1 MPWAMCFCPFRAFSL
16 SNDTS
21 LRTLYE
27 VDDVL
32 DFLSHLKILLDF
44 LDTFLQ
50 DDLAVEQAI
59 SLVDVLDGLV
69 AETTATQTDEVDAAI
84 AGWLLAGNDIRRN
97 ILRETATA
105 LDHHV
110 ACDVAELMNENVG
123 TDDGVVI
130 YNHLASKLGRVT
142 DNQAA
147 AQLAVVSHVNSLHQE
162 VVAAY
167 HGLALRGSTTRDR
180 NVLTDAVVVAHLA
193 GCLLALELQVLR
205 LGRDA
210 GAWEEFIIVADTS
223 AHVDGNAVLQYVVIA
238 QNGVLVDIAERTDN
252 VVVTEFCLWM
262 NKR

>member
-16 SNDTS
+16 SDDAS

-50 DDLAVEQAI
+50 DALAVEQAI

-123 TDDGVVI
+123 ADDGVVI
-130 YNHLASKLGRVT
+130 YNHLAGKLG
-142 DNQAA
+142 
-147 AQLAVVSHVNSLHQE
+147 
-162 VVAAY
+162 
-167 HGLALRGSTTRDR
+167 
-180 NVLTDAVVVAHLA
+180 
-193 GCLLALELQVLR
+193 
-205 LGRDA
+205 
-210 GAWEEFIIVADTS
+210 
-223 AHVDGNAVLQYVVIA
+223 
-238 QNGVLVDIAERTDN
+238 
-252 VVVTEFCLWM
+252 
-262 NKR
+262 

>member
-1 MPWAMCFCPFRAFSL
+1 MLFYLFILLLL
-16 SNDTS
+16 SNDAS

-32 DFLSHLKILLDF
+32 DFLSHLKVLLDF

-50 DDLAVEQAI
+50 DTLAVEQAI

-84 AGWLLAGNDIRRN
+84 AGWLLAGNDVWRN

-110 ACDVAELMNENVG
+110 TCDMAELVNENVG
-123 TDDGVVI
+123 ADDGVVI
-130 YNHLASKLGRVT
+130 YYYLTGKLGRVA

-147 AQLAVVSHVNSLHQE
+147 AKHAVVSHVNGLHQE

-167 HGLALRGSTTRDR
+167 YGLALRGCTTRDS
-180 NVLTDAVVVAHLA
+180 NVLTDTVVIANLA
-193 GCLLALELQVLR
+193 CCLLALELQILR

-210 GAWEEFIIVADTS
+210 GTWEELIVVSDAGTYM
-223 AHVDGNAVLQYVVIA
+223 DGDAVL
-238 QNGVLVDIAERTDN
+238 
-252 VVVTEFCLWM
+252 
-262 NKR
+262 

>member
-1 MPWAMCFCPFRAFSL
+1 MLFLPFYFFTLLLL
-16 SNDTS
+16 SDNAS

-27 VDDVL
+27 IDNIL
-32 DFLSHLKILLDF
+32 NLLGNLKILLDF

-50 DDLAVEQAI
+50 YTLAVEQAV
-59 SLVDVLDGLV
+59 SLVDVLDGLI
-69 AETTATQTDEVDAAI
+69 AETATAQTDEVDAAV
-84 AGWLLAGNDIRRN
+84 AGWLLAGNDVWRN

-105 LDHHV
+105 LDHYV
-110 ACDVAELMNENVG
+110 ACDMAELVNENVG
-123 TDDGVVI
+123 ADD
-130 YNHLASKLGRVT
+130 
-142 DNQAA
+142 QAA
-147 AQLAVVSHVNSLHQE
+147 AEHAVVSHVNGLHQE

-167 HGLALRGSTTRDR
+167 YGLALRGYTTRDR
-180 NVLTDAVVVAHLA
+180 NVLTDAVVIAHLA
-193 GCLLALELQVLR
+193 GRLLALELQVLR

-210 GAWEEFIIVADTS
+210 GAWEKFIIVADAS

>member
-1 MPWAMCFCPFRAFSL
+1 MLFLPFYFFTLLLL
-16 SNDTS
+16 SDNAS

-27 VDDVL
+27 VDNVL
-32 DFLSHLKILLDF
+32 NLLGNLKILLDF

-50 DDLAVEQAI
+50 YTLAVEQAV
-59 SLVDVLDGLV
+59 SLVDVLDGLI
-69 AETTATQTDEVDAAI
+69 AETATAQTDEVDAAV
-84 AGWLLAGNDIRRN
+84 AGWLFAGNDVWRN
-97 ILRETATA
+97 ILRKTATA

-110 ACDVAELMNENVG
+110 TCDMAELVNENVG
-123 TDDGVVI
+123 ADDGVVV
-130 YNHLASKLGRVT
+130 YYHLTGKLGRVA

-147 AQLAVVSHVNSLHQE
+147 AEHAVVSHVNGLHQE

-167 HGLALRGSTTRDR
+167 YGLALRGCTTRDS
-180 NVLTDAVVVAHLA
+180 NVLTDTVVIAHLA

-210 GAWEEFIIVADTS
+210 GAWEKFIIVADAS